1 MTKDFL
7 KQYRFCKKRIAELNE
22 EIDRL
27 KRENKNLNII
37 QNLYNEQSECR
48 NIISE
53 VSIFVENI
61 EDVMIRR
68 AFIMRYMEGASPP
81 KWEKIA
87 LKIGGSNTADSIRKA
102 VTRFIAKN

>member
-22 EIDRL
+22 EIDGL

-37 QNLYNEQSECR
+37 QDRYNELSKCR
-48 NIISE
+48 NIIEE
-53 VSIFVENI
+53 VSMIAENI

-68 AFIMRYMEGASPP
+68 AFIMRYIEGASPP

-87 LKIGGSNTADSIRKA
+87 LKIGGSNTADSIRMA
-102 VTRFIAKN
+102 VARYIKQT

>member
-7 KQYRFCKKRIAELNE
+7 KQYRFCKKRIAELDE

-37 QNLYNEQSECR
+37 QDRYNEFSKCR
-48 NIISE
+48 NIIEEISM
-53 VSIFVENI
+53 FAENI

-68 AFIMRYMEGASPP
+68 AFIMRYMEGVSPP
-81 KWEKIA
+81 KWDKIA
-87 LKIGGSNTADSIRKA
+87 LQIGGGNTAESIRKA
-102 VTRFIAKN
+102 VSRFIAKK

>member
-87 LKIGGSNTADSIRKA
+87 L
-102 VTRFIAKN
+102 